1 MERIGFLRE
10 VVVERIG
17 RLKPIEGVEGSG
29 YKVEVKT
36 FKGQS

>member
-17 RLKPIEGVEGSG
+17 RLKPVVGVEGSG
-29 YKVEVKT
+29 YKVEFEA

>member
-17 RLKPIEGVEGSG
+17 RLKPVKGVEGSG
-29 YKVEVKT
+29 YKVEVEA